1 MKTLKQ
7 PLTQKTKEQI
17 EKAFGQ
23 KHSGD
28 LDALIDAML
37 KGASEFTG
45 YSPDQLKNLK
55 KNYITRW
62 RNIIIYTLVS
72 EFGCDLEE
80 VCDAFGQDKVLV
92 GVALDDLEGIR
103 ATEGRRHLLLPYVN
117 RLVDYI
123 VL

>member
-23 KHSGD
+23 KYSGD
-28 LDALIDAML
+28 LDTLIKAML
-37 KGASEFTG
+37 NAASEFTG

-55 KNYITRW
+55 KNYIIRW

-80 VCDAFGQDKVLV
+80 VCNSLGQDKVLV
-92 GVALDDLEGIR
+92 GVALEEFKRIR

>member
-1 MKTLKQ
+1 MKTQ
-7 PLTQKTKEQI
+7 PLTQKTKEQNI
-17 EKAFGQ
+17 DAFGQ

-28 LDALIDAML
+28 LDSLIDAML
-37 KGASEFTG
+37 KGASEMTG
-45 YSPDQLKNLK
+45 YSPDQLKKLK
-55 KNYITRW
+55 KNYIIRW

-72 EFGCDLEE
+72 EFGCNLEE